1 MIEWASYDRFYQRK
15 TYHGPGSHRVCIA
28 AKTSMIALTDVID
41 QMFARYIIANLAII
55 PPALFVPEIALEC
68 RCAALVQ
75 NLWAYDFLLVL
86 GV

>member
-1 MIEWASYDRFYQRK
+1 M
-15 TYHGPGSHRVCIA
+15 V
-28 AKTSMIALTDVID
+28 ALADVVD
-41 QMFARYIIANLAII
+41 QMFARYVITNLAIV
-55 PPALFVPEIALEC
+55 PPALFGPEIALEC